1 MGLLRFRLFG
11 ANVHIRPGFWLV
23 VLALVTSTQRPWF
36 AQVLLGLTLL
46 LTLLV
51 HEMGHALTARRLG
64 LDPIILIHAFGGATS
79 FLPTGVPGRA
89 AAIRIALAGPSAGLL
104 MALAGVLALKFGPHL
119 SGHPWS
125 SAVRGP
131 LTEFIQINGFW
142 SLVNLLPVM
151 PFDGG
156 QVLVYLLGPNRIL
169 LAGRISLGFGLVAA
183 VILHRLGLDVA
194 AIVFAIASVI
204 QYLLLRKT
212 HSKLSDAVAP
222 QQVELLLGQARKA
235 LADGDAD
242 SAMRMAKVVVEVART
257 PKLRRQGAEVFAWA
271 ALGKADLDGARL
283 ALDWLSDGSIDP
295 LLQAAILEADGDCER
310 AVHCLRQAR
319 VVGDDRPQVAAS
331 LVRLLLG
338 IDRYG
343 EAALT
348 TIQILDHVSVEEA
361 RLVVRACRDGSRPI
375 PAAELSEAL
384 FARTSDVEDLLSS
397 VASYVAAGNR
407 EAARSTLALA
417 MGGNVTAEAIK
428 AHPQWSEL
436 ASEPDLASALGE
448 QTVESGSRVNPTD

>member
-1 MGLLRFRLFG
+1 MR
-11 ANVHIRPGFWLV
+11 
-23 VLALVTSTQRPWF
+23 Q
-36 AQVLLGLTLL
+36 
-46 LTLLV
+46 
-51 HEMGHALTARRLG
+51 
-64 LDPIILIHAFGGATS
+64 
-79 FLPTGVPGRA
+79 
-89 AAIRIALAGPSAGLL
+89 
-104 MALAGVLALKFGPHL
+104 
-119 SGHPWS
+119 
-125 SAVRGP
+125 P

-142 SLVNLLPVM
+142 SLINLLPVM

-156 QVLVYLLGPNRIL
+156 QVLVYLLGPNRIML
-169 LAGRISLGFGLVAA
+169 SGRISLGFGLVAA
-183 VILHRLGLDVA
+183 VVLHRLGLDVA

-212 HSKLSDAVAP
+212 HSKISTTVAP
-222 QQVELLLGQARKA
+222 QQVEFLLEQARKA
-235 LADGDAD
+235 LAEGDQD
-242 SAMRMAKVVVEVART
+242 SAMRMAKVVVEIAQA

-271 ALGKADLDGARL
+271 ALGKGDLDGARL
-283 ALDWLSDGSIDP
+283 ALEWMNDGGIDP

-348 TIQILDHVSVEEA
+348 TIQILDNVSVEEA
-361 RLVVRACRDGSRPI
+361 RLVARACREGSRPI

-384 FARTSDVEDLLSS
+384 FSRTNDVEDLLSS

-417 MGGNVTAEAIK
+417 LGGKVTAEAIQ
-428 AHPQWSEL
+428 AHPGWSTL
-436 ASEPDLASALGE
+436 ARESDLASVIGAPRRAAE
-448 QTVESGSRVNPTD
+448 QHTEPAG